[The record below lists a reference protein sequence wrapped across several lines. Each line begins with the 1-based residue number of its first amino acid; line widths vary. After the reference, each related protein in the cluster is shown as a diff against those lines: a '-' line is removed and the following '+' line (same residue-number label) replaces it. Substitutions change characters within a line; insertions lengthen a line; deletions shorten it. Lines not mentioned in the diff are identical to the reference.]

1 VGILRR
7 ISNRIVCNHFV
18 NILKYIYDAF
28 EDLTYLIIA
37 FAVFAALNVVTI
49 RDILKNKNL
58 SKDKETI
65 TSGCSSALPII
76 GSIIYFSEK
85 VINRFT

>member
-1 VGILRR
+1 MML
-7 ISNRIVCNHFV
+7 
-18 NILKYIYDAF
+18 F
-28 EDLTYLIIA
+28 EDPTYLIIA

-65 TSGCSSALPII
+65 TSGCSSAYRSLVRL
-76 GSIIYFSEK
+76 SIFQKK